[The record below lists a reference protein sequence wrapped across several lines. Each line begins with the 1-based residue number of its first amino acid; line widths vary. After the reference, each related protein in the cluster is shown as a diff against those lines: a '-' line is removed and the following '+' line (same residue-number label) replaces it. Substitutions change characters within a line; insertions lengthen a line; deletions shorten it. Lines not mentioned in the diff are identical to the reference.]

1 MRMLLKLRRG
11 PCYDSRMSKDPHLN
25 TAIRVAVADKSP
37 LIQAAL
43 KQLLTEDPRF
53 KLCMACTDGDAFLEA
68 ITHTQVDVGVIGWVI
83 PPGSGKYV
91 LDQLA
96 THARSPRIVV
106 YSGAEGTLA
115 PSQAMAH
122 GAAAFVSKS
131 EQIQTLLDTIAAV
144 AQGKMIFPFLDIKKL
159 NQNPLA
165 LLTRRE
171 LEVLS
176 ALAAGQ
182 TNKQIAILEGVS
194 TNTIK
199 YHIKNIYDK
208 LDVHN
213 RGQAVA
219 VYFRS

>member
-1 MRMLLKLRRG
+1 MKEEPLA
-11 PCYDSRMSKDPHLN
+11 N

-43 KQLLTEDPRF
+43 KQLLAEDSRF
-53 KLCMACTDGDAFLEA
+53 HLVMVCTDGDTFLES
-68 ITHTQVDVGVIGWVI
+68 ITQRQVDVGVIGWVI

-96 THARSPRIVV
+96 THHRPPRIVV
-106 YSGAEGTLA
+106 YSGDVSTHV

-122 GAAAFVSKS
+122 GAAAFISKS
-131 EQIQTLLDTIAAV
+131 EQTEILLDTIAAV
-144 AQGKMIFPFLDIKKL
+144 AHGKMIFPFLDIKKL

-182 TNKQIAILEGVS
+182 TNKQIAVLDGVS
-194 TNTIK
+194 ANTIK

-208 LDVHN
+208 LEVHN
-213 RGQAVA
+213 RSQAVA

>member
-1 MRMLLKLRRG
+1 MNNV
-11 PCYDSRMSKDPHLN
+11 PHSN
-25 TAIRVAVADKSP
+25 TAVRVGVADKSP

-43 KQLLTEDPRF
+43 KQLLAEDSRF
-53 KLCMACTDGDAFLEA
+53 HLAMVCTDGDTFLES
-68 ITHTQVDVGVIGWVI
+68 ITQTQVDVGVIGWVI

-91 LDQLA
+91 LDQLV
-96 THARSPRIVV
+96 THDRPPRIVV
-106 YSGAEGTLA
+106 YSGVESTLV

-131 EQIQTLLDTIAAV
+131 EQTETLLDTIAAV

-182 TNKQIAILEGVS
+182 TNKQIALLEGVS
-194 TNTIK
+194 ANTIK

-213 RGQAVA
+213 RSQAVA